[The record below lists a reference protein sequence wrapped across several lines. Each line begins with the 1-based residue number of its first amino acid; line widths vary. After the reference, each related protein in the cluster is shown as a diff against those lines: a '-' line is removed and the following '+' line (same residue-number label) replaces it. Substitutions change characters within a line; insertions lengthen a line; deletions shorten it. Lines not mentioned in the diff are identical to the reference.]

1 MPIPKKAVILPP
13 KTKSTVCLYEKK
25 LTVFVALM
33 LFAFGTQQMFAQS
46 SFFQREERQLI
57 CDENEGLDRHGGTSG
72 GGGENPPPGSP
83 LGSGIAILLGLSAG
97 YAYFKRKG
105 EE

>member
-1 MPIPKKAVILPP
+1 
-13 KTKSTVCLYEKK
+13 
-25 LTVFVALM
+25 
-33 LFAFGTQQMFAQS
+33 MFAQS

-57 CDENEGLDRHGGTSG
+57 CDENEGLDRHGGSSG
-72 GGGENPPPGSP
+72 GGGEEPAP

-97 YAYFKRKG
+97 YVYFKRKG

>member
-1 MPIPKKAVILPP
+1 MK
-13 KTKSTVCLYEKK
+13 KK

-46 SFFQREERQLI
+46 SIFQREERQLI

-72 GGGENPPPGSP
+72 GGNQGPI
-83 LGSGIAILLGLSAG
+83 GSGIAILLGLSAG
-97 YAYFKRKG
+97 YVYFKRKG

>member
-1 MPIPKKAVILPP
+1 
-13 KTKSTVCLYEKK
+13 
-25 LTVFVALM
+25 M

-46 SFFQREERQLI
+46 SIFQREERQLI
-57 CDENEGLDRHGGTSG
+57 CDENEGLDRHGDSDEPDPEPDPNPG

-97 YAYFKRKG
+97 YVYFKRKG